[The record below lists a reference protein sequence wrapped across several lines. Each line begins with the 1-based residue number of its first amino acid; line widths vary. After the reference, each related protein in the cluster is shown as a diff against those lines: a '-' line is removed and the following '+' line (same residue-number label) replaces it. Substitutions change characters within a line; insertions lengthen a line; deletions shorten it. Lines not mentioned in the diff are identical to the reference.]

1 MEQTSIWDAL
11 SNNGFTGWDYGV
23 FILYIVILVGMG
35 IFLSRSKKGEEK
47 TSKDY
52 FLAGNTLTWWAVG
65 ASLIAANI
73 SAEQFIG
80 MSGSA
85 FASGIAQAAYE
96 LMAAATL
103 LVVGKFLL
111 PLMIE
116 KKIFTIPQFLR
127 ERYNSGVGLAF
138 SILWLFLYVFVNLT
152 SVAWLGALAIQQ
164 ILGLPTDH
172 IVHVFGMDVDQVRL
186 VIILSLFLIAGIYSI
201 YGGLASVAWTDV
213 MQVTFLVGGG
223 LITAYFALDVIGQ
236 EVWGCGA
243 MEALG
248 NIYSWCMGIESD
260 KHFNLI
266 VTQQA
271 DVYPV
276 INGIP
281 EAVVQS
287 ISGSGD
293 NAIVTIKNVAT
304 DSVYNYAGNL
314 VEPLEKGH
322 SVAVGEMVKAKEDP
336 FFTNPGL
343 VLVFGALWLTNLGYW
358 GFNQYIIQKGL
369 AAKSLSEAKKGM
381 VFAAVLKIL
390 IPFIVCIPGV
400 CAFYIY
406 NAKTGDGQ
414 SVLDMLIAKGQIAQD
429 SAINRSDDAYPYLIR
444 NFTPVVIK
452 GLSFAALAAAVISS
466 LASMFNS
473 TSTLFTMD
481 IYKQFI
487 NKNASETKLVNVGR
501 MTSVS
506 ALIIALIAVY
516 PLMGG
521 IDQAFQFIQEYSA
534 FVYPGVV
541 VIFGLGLLW
550 KRASGTAAIVAA
562 IGTFAFSI
570 IYKFAFP
577 EMPFLVRSGVVF
589 ITLVILFVWLS
600 IRNKDTEAAT
610 ELSAD
615 DIKTQLFWS
624 KIMFIIGGVSF
635 ALFVASFFSETLH
648 IYGMEGAMAFFAALM
663 FTIGYYLRSNALD
676 KVQDKKLVAIDLDI
690 FKTDK
695 TFNIGAAVVI
705 ALLTFLY
712 LALW

>member
-1 MEQTSIWDAL
+1 MSVIEAL
-11 SNNGFTGWDYGV
+11 KNNGFETIDYVV
-23 FILYIVILVGMG
+23 FAAYIVLLVGLG
-35 IFLSRSKKGEEK
+35 LFLSRDKKGEEK
-47 TSKDY
+47 SSTDY

-96 LMAAATL
+96 IMAAATL

-127 ERYNSGVGLAF
+127 ERYNWGVGLAF
-138 SILWLFLYVFVNLT
+138 SLLWLFLYVFVNLT

-164 ILGLPTDH
+164 ILGLPTDMT
-172 IVHVFGMDVDQVRL
+172 VQFAGMEIDQVRM
-186 VIILSLFLIAGIYSI
+186 VIILVLFLVAGIYSI

-223 LITAYFALDVIGQ
+223 LITAYAALSVIGA

-243 MEALG
+243 FEALG
-248 NIYSWCMGIESD
+248 NIFDWCINQPGD
-260 KHFNLI
+260 KHFNLV
-266 VTQQA
+266 VTRQA
-271 DVYPV
+271 DLYPV
-276 INGIP
+276 VNGVTD
-281 EAVVQS
+281 AAGNVVQ
-287 ISGSGD
+287 
-293 NAIVTIKNVAT
+293 
-304 DSVYNYAGNL
+304 
-314 VEPLEKGH
+314 
-322 SVAVGEMVKAKEDP
+322 KEDP
-336 FFTNPGL
+336 FFTNPGI
-343 VLVFGALWLTNLGYW
+343 VLIFGALWLTNLGYW

-369 AAKSLSEAKKGM
+369 AAKSLDEAKKGM
-381 VFAAVLKIL
+381 IFAAFLKIL

-400 CAFYIY
+400 CAFYIM
-406 NAKTGDGQ
+406 NGDGAALENLRQ
-414 SVLDMLIAKGQIAQD
+414 TLAGGIE
-429 SAINRSDDAYPYLIR
+429 RSDDAYPFLIR
-444 NFTPVVIK
+444 NFTPTFVK
-452 GLSFAALAAAVISS
+452 GLSFAALSAAVISS

-487 NKNASETKLVNVGR
+487 NKNASERKLVNVGR

-506 ALIIALIAVY
+506 ALIIALLAVY

-550 KRASGTAAIVAA
+550 KRSSGTAAVVCA

-570 IYKFAFP
+570 LFKFTLP
-577 EMPFLVRSGVVF
+577 DVPFLVRSGYVF
-589 ITLVILFVWLS
+589 ICLVVLFVGISLKS
-600 IRNKDTEAAT
+600 NKAVAAD
-610 ELSAD
+610 ELD
-615 DIKTQLFWS
+615 EHTVKTQLFWS
-624 KIMFIIGGVSF
+624 NILFAVAAVSV
-635 ALFVASFFSETLH
+635 ALFAASFFNETLAVH
-648 IYGMEGAMAFFAALM
+648 GVAGAMIFFAAITA
-663 FTIGYYLRSNALD
+663 TIGFYLRSNALD
-676 KVQDKKLVAIDLDI
+676 SVQDPKLVAIDLNI
-690 FKTDK
+690 FKTDRA
-695 TFNIGAAVVI
+695 FNIGALGVI
-705 ALLTFLY
+705 AIITFLY
-712 LALW
+712 IILW

>member
-1 MEQTSIWDAL
+1 MGVLEAL
-11 SNNGFTGWDYGV
+11 KNNGFETIDYIV
-23 FILYIVILVGMG
+23 FAAYIVILVGMG
-35 IFLSRSKKGEEK
+35 IFLSRGKKGEEK
-47 TSKDY
+47 SSTDY

-127 ERYNSGVGLAF
+127 ERYNWGVGLAF
-138 SILWLFLYVFVNLT
+138 SLLWLFLYVFVNLT

-164 ILGLPTDH
+164 ILGLPTDM
-172 IVHVFGMDVDQVRL
+172 IINVAGMDVDQVRL
-186 VIILSLFLIAGIYSI
+186 VIILALFLIAGLYSI

-223 LITAYFALDVIGQ
+223 LITAYAALSVIGA

-243 MEALG
+243 LEALY
-248 NIYSWCMGIESD
+248 NIYSWCIDQPGD

-266 VTQQA
+266 VTRNEEL
-271 DVYPV
+271 YPV
-276 INGIP
+276 INGVKDAAG
-281 EAVVQS
+281 AVIQ
-287 ISGSGD
+287 
-293 NAIVTIKNVAT
+293 
-304 DSVYNYAGNL
+304 
-314 VEPLEKGH
+314 
-322 SVAVGEMVKAKEDP
+322 KEDP

-369 AAKSLSEAKKGM
+369 AAKSLAEAKKGM
-381 VFAAVLKIL
+381 VFAAILKIL

-400 CAFYIY
+400 CAFFIM
-406 NAKTGDGQ
+406 NGDVDGN
-414 SVLDMLIAKGQIAQD
+414 SVFEMLKSHLAGDIT
-429 SAINRSDDAYPYLIR
+429 RSDDAYPYLIR
-444 NFTPVVIK
+444 NFTPTFVK

-487 NKNASETKLVNVGR
+487 EKNASEKKLVNVGR
-501 MTSVS
+501 MTSIC

-550 KRASGTAAIVAA
+550 KRASGTAAVVAA

-570 IYKFAFP
+570 LFKFTLP
-577 EMPFLVRSGVVF
+577 EIPFLVRSGLVF
-589 ITLVILFVWLS
+589 IVLVILFVGISLRS
-600 IRNKDTEAAT
+600 DATEPAT

-615 DIKTQLFWS
+615 DVKKQLFWS
-624 KIMFIIGGVSF
+624 MIMWCVAAVAAILLI
-635 ALFVASFFSETLH
+635 ASFFNDTLH
-648 IYGMEGAMAFFAALM
+648 IYGMEGAMAFFAAISA
-663 FTIGYYLRSNALD
+663 TIAYYLRSNALD
-676 KVQDKKLVAIDLDI
+676 KVQDPKLVAIDLAI

-695 TFNIGAAVVI
+695 TFNIGSFIVI
-705 ALLTFLY
+705 ALLIILY

>member
-1 MEQTSIWDAL
+1 MDKIIQAL
-11 SNNGFTGWDYGV
+11 SNNGFATADYLV
-23 FILYIVILVGMG
+23 FIVYIIILVGMG
-35 IFLSRSKKGEEK
+35 IFLSRGKKGEEK
-47 TSKDY
+47 SSTDY

-85 FASGIAQAAYE
+85 YASGIAQAAYE

-127 ERYNSGVGLAF
+127 ERYNWGVGFAF
-138 SILWLFLYVFVNLT
+138 SLLWLFLYVFVNLT

-164 ILGLPTDH
+164 ILGLPTDMTFTVAG
-172 IVHVFGMDVDQVRL
+172 IEIDQVRMC
-186 VIILSLFLIAGIYSI
+186 IIFSLFLIAGLYSI

-223 LITAYFALDVIGQ
+223 LITAYAALSVIGD
-236 EVWGCGA
+236 EMGLGGA
-243 MEALG
+243 WDALSH
-248 NIYSWCMGIESD
+248 IKDYLAQDPAD
-260 KHFNLI
+260 KHFNLV
-266 VTQQA
+266 VTRNEGA
-271 DVYPV
+271 YP
-276 INGIP
+276 
-281 EAVVQS
+281 
-287 ISGSGD
+287 
-293 NAIVTIKNVAT
+293 AIQ
-304 DSVYNYAGNL
+304 D
-314 VEPLEKGH
+314 
-322 SVAVGEMVKAKEDP
+322 DP
-336 FFTNPGL
+336 FFTNPGI
-343 VLVFGALWLTNLGYW
+343 VLIFGALWLTNLGYW

-369 AAKSLSEAKKGM
+369 AAKSLDEAKKGM
-381 VFAAVLKIL
+381 VFAAFLKIL

-400 CAFYIY
+400 CAFYIM
-406 NAKTGDGQ
+406 NAPECEGLRETLAG
-414 SVLDMLIAKGQIAQD
+414 SI
-429 SAINRSDDAYPYLIR
+429 SRSDDAYPFLIR
-444 NFTPVVIK
+444 NFTPTVVK

-487 NKNASETKLVNVGR
+487 NKNASEKRLVTVGR
-501 MTSVS
+501 LTSVC
-506 ALIIALIAVY
+506 ALLIALIAVY

-550 KRASGTAAIVAA
+550 KRASGTAAVVCA

-577 EMPFLVRSGVVF
+577 DMPFLIRSGVVF
-589 ITLVILFVWLS
+589 ITLVILFVWISLKS
-600 IRNKDTEAAT
+600 SKAVPADKLDEDTV
-610 ELSAD
+610 
-615 DIKTQLFWS
+615 KTMLRWS
-624 KIMFIIGGVSF
+624 TIMFCISAISLV
-635 ALFVASFFSETLH
+635 LFVGGFFNHTMH
-648 IYGMEGAMAFFAALM
+648 IHGFEGAMIFFAAITA
-663 FTIGYYLRSNALD
+663 TIGIYLRSNAKD
-676 KVQDKKLVAIDLDI
+676 KVQDPKLVAVDLKV
-690 FKTDK
+690 FETDRV
-695 TFNIGAAVVI
+695 FNIGAIGVI
-705 ALLTFLY
+705 VILTILY
-712 LALW
+712 ISLW

>member
-1 MEQTSIWDAL
+1 MGSISEAL
-11 SNNGFTGWDYGV
+11 ANNGFTGWDYGV

-35 IFLSRSKKGEEK
+35 IFLSRGKKGEEK
-47 TSKDY
+47 SSKDY

-103 LVVGKFLL
+103 IVVGKFLL

-172 IVHVFGMDVDQVRL
+172 IIHIFGMDVDQVRM
-186 VIILSLFLIAGIYSI
+186 VIILALFLIAGIYSI

-223 LITAYFALDVIGQ
+223 LITAYFALDYIGQ

-243 MEALG
+243 MEALS
-248 NIYSWCMGIESD
+248 NVYSYCIGLDGD

-266 VTQQA
+266 VTRNEEL
-271 DVYPV
+271 YPV
-276 INGIP
+276 ING
-281 EAVVQS
+281 VV
-287 ISGSGD
+287 D
-293 NAIVTIKNVAT
+293 A
-304 DSVYNYAGNL
+304 AGNT
-314 VEPLEKGH
+314 VQ
-322 SVAVGEMVKAKEDP
+322 KEDP

-343 VLVFGALWLTNLGYW
+343 VLIFGALWLTNLGYW

-369 AAKSLSEAKKGM
+369 AAKSLAEAKKGM

-400 CAFYIY
+400 CAFYIM
-406 NAKTGDGQ
+406 NGSVEGTP
-414 SVLDMLIAKGQIAQD
+414 VLDFLKAKGEVLAGSID
-429 SAINRSDDAYPYLIR
+429 RSDDAYPYLIR
-444 NFTPVVIK
+444 NFTPTVIK
-452 GLSFAALAAAVISS
+452 GLSFAALSAAVISS

-487 NKNASETKLVNVGR
+487 NKNASDTKLVKVGR
-501 MTSVS
+501 ITSIC
-506 ALIIALIAVY
+506 ALLIALIAVY

-550 KRASGTAAIVAA
+550 KRASGTAAIAAA

-570 IYKFAFP
+570 IFKFAIP
-577 EMPFLVRSGVVF
+577 DMPFLVRSGVVF
-589 ITLVILFVWLS
+589 ICLVVMFVILSLKS
-600 IRNKDTEAAT
+600 KPEEQEAAT

-615 DIKTQLFWS
+615 DVKTQLFWS
-624 KIMFIIGGVSF
+624 KIMFIVAGISA
-635 ALFVASFFSETLH
+635 ALFVASFFSKTLS
-648 IYGMEGAMAFFAALM
+648 IYGMEGAMAFFAALTG
-663 FTIGYYLRSNALD
+663 TIGYYLRSNALD
-676 KVQDKKLVAIDLDI
+676 KVQDKKLVAIDLAI
-690 FKTDK
+690 FRTDK

-705 ALLTFLY
+705 ALLTILY
-712 LALW
+712 VALW

>member
-1 MEQTSIWDAL
+1 MSVIEAL
-11 SNNGFTGWDYGV
+11 KNNGFETIDYVV
-23 FILYIVILVGMG
+23 FGAYIVLLVGLG
-35 IFLSRSKKGEEK
+35 LFLSRDKKGEEK
-47 TSKDY
+47 SSTDY

-96 LMAAATL
+96 IMAAATL

-127 ERYNSGVGLAF
+127 ERYNWGVGLAF
-138 SILWLFLYVFVNLT
+138 SLLWLFLYVFVNLT

-164 ILGLPTDH
+164 ILGLPTDMT
-172 IVHVFGMDVDQVRL
+172 VQFAGMEIDQVRM
-186 VIILSLFLIAGIYSI
+186 VIILVLFLVAGIYSI

-223 LITAYFALDVIGQ
+223 LITAYAALSVIGA

-243 MEALG
+243 LEALG
-248 NIYSWCMGIESD
+248 NIFDWCINQPGD
-260 KHFNLI
+260 KHFNLV
-266 VTQQA
+266 VTRQA
-271 DVYPV
+271 DLYPV
-276 INGIP
+276 VNGVTD
-281 EAVVQS
+281 AAGNVVQ
-287 ISGSGD
+287 
-293 NAIVTIKNVAT
+293 
-304 DSVYNYAGNL
+304 
-314 VEPLEKGH
+314 
-322 SVAVGEMVKAKEDP
+322 KEDP
-336 FFTNPGL
+336 FFTNPGI
-343 VLVFGALWLTNLGYW
+343 VLIFGALWLTNLGYW

-369 AAKSLSEAKKGM
+369 AAKSLAEAKKGM
-381 VFAAVLKIL
+381 IFAAFLKIL

-400 CAFYIY
+400 CAFYIM
-406 NAKTGDGQ
+406 NGDGAALENLRQ
-414 SVLDMLIAKGQIAQD
+414 TLAGGIE
-429 SAINRSDDAYPYLIR
+429 RSDDAYPFLIR
-444 NFTPVVIK
+444 NFTPTFIK

-487 NKNASETKLVNVGR
+487 NKNASEKKLVNVGR
-501 MTSVS
+501 MTSIS

-550 KRASGTAAIVAA
+550 KRASGAAAVVCA

-570 IYKFAFP
+570 LFKFTLP
-577 EMPFLVRSGVVF
+577 DVPFLVRSGYVF
-589 ITLVILFVWLS
+589 ICLVILFIGISLKSSKAV
-600 IRNKDTEAAT
+600 AAD
-610 ELSAD
+610 ELD
-615 DIKTQLFWS
+615 EKTVKTQLFWS
-624 KIMFIIGGVSF
+624 NILFAVAAVSV
-635 ALFVASFFSETLH
+635 ALFAASFFNDTLAVH
-648 IYGMEGAMAFFAALM
+648 GVAGAMVFFAAITA
-663 FTIGYYLRSNALD
+663 TIGFYLRSNALD
-676 KVQDKKLVAIDLDI
+676 KVQDPKLVAIDLSI
-690 FKTDK
+690 FETDK
-695 TFNIGAAVVI
+695 AFNIGAFGVI
-705 ALLTFLY
+705 AIITFLY
-712 LALW
+712 IVLW

>member
-1 MEQTSIWDAL
+1 MENQSSSIWEAL

-103 LVVGKFLL
+103 IVVGKFLL

-172 IVHVFGMDVDQVRL
+172 IIHVFGMDVDQVRL

-248 NIYSWCMGIESD
+248 NIYDWCTNQPGD

-266 VTQQA
+266 VTRNEEL
-271 DVYPV
+271 YPV
-276 INGIP
+276 ING
-281 EAVVQS
+281 
-287 ISGSGD
+287 
-293 NAIVTIKNVAT
+293 VTDA
-304 DSVYNYAGNL
+304 AGN
-314 VEPLEKGH
+314 VTQ
-322 SVAVGEMVKAKEDP
+322 KEDP

-414 SVLDMLIAKGQIAQD
+414 SVLEMLKAKNLIAAD
-429 SAINRSDDAYPYLIR
+429 SAIGRSDDAYPYLIR
-444 NFTPVVIK
+444 NFTPMVIK

-501 MTSVS
+501 LTSVS

-635 ALFVASFFSETLH
+635 ALFVASFFSDTLH

>member
-1 MEQTSIWDAL
+1 MSVLEAL
-11 SNNGFTGWDYGV
+11 KNNGFETIDYVV
-23 FILYIVILVGMG
+23 FAAYIVLLVGLGM
-35 IFLSRSKKGEEK
+35 FLSRSKKGEEK
-47 TSKDY
+47 SSTDY

-103 LVVGKFLL
+103 IVVGKFLL

-127 ERYNSGVGLAF
+127 ERYNWGVGLAF
-138 SILWLFLYVFVNLT
+138 SLLWLFLYVFVNLT

-164 ILGLPTDH
+164 ILGLPTDM
-172 IVHVFGMDVDQVRL
+172 IANLGGMEIDQVRM
-186 VIILSLFLIAGIYSI
+186 VIILTLFVIAGIYSI

-223 LITAYFALDVIGQ
+223 LITAYAALSVIGA
-236 EVWGCGA
+236 EVWNCGA
-243 MEALG
+243 FEALG
-248 NIYSWCMGIESD
+248 NIFDWCINQPGD
-260 KHFNLI
+260 KHFNLV
-266 VTQQA
+266 VTRQE
-271 DVYPV
+271 DLYPV
-276 INGIP
+276 VNGVV
-281 EAVVQS
+281 ENGVVVQ
-287 ISGSGD
+287 
-293 NAIVTIKNVAT
+293 
-304 DSVYNYAGNL
+304 
-314 VEPLEKGH
+314 
-322 SVAVGEMVKAKEDP
+322 KEDP
-336 FFTNPGL
+336 FFTNPGI
-343 VLVFGALWLTNLGYW
+343 VLIFGALWLTNLGYW

-369 AAKSLSEAKKGM
+369 AAKSLAEAKKGM
-381 VFAAVLKIL
+381 IFAAFLKIL

-400 CAFYIY
+400 CAFYIM
-406 NAKTGDGQ
+406 NGDAEALESLRQTLAGG
-414 SVLDMLIAKGQIAQD
+414 IE
-429 SAINRSDDAYPYLIR
+429 RSDDAYPYLIR
-444 NFTPVVIK
+444 NFTPTFVK

-487 NKNASETKLVNVGR
+487 NKNASEKKLVNVGR
-501 MTSVS
+501 LTSVS
-506 ALIIALIAVY
+506 ALLIALVAVY

-550 KRASGTAAIVAA
+550 KRASGTAAVVAA

-570 IYKFAFP
+570 LFKFTLP
-577 EMPFLVRSGVVF
+577 EVPFLVRSGYVF
-589 ITLVILFVWLS
+589 IVLVILFVGISLRS
-600 IRNKDTEAAT
+600 NKSVPAD
-610 ELSAD
+610 ELSEST
-615 DIKTQLFWS
+615 IKTQLFWS
-624 KIMFIIGGVSF
+624 KVLYAVA
-635 ALFVASFFSETLH
+635 ALSIVFFVLSFFNTTLEIH
-648 IYGMEGAMAFFAALM
+648 GVAGAMIFFAAITATLG
-663 FTIGYYLRSNALD
+663 FYLRSNALD
-676 KVQDKKLVAIDLDI
+676 KVQDPKLVAIDLDI

-695 TFNIGAAVVI
+695 AFNIGAFGVIIILTILYI
-705 ALLTFLY
+705 AL
-712 LALW
+712 W

>member
-1 MEQTSIWDAL
+1 MSVIEAL
-11 SNNGFTGWDYGV
+11 KNNGFETIDYVV
-23 FILYIVILVGMG
+23 FGAYIVLLVGLG
-35 IFLSRSKKGEEK
+35 LFLSRDKKGEEK
-47 TSKDY
+47 SSTDY

-96 LMAAATL
+96 IMAAATL

-127 ERYNSGVGLAF
+127 ERYNWGVGLAF
-138 SILWLFLYVFVNLT
+138 SLLWLFLYVFVNLT

-164 ILGLPTDH
+164 ILGLPTDMT
-172 IVHVFGMDVDQVRL
+172 IQFAGMEIDQVRM
-186 VIILSLFLIAGIYSI
+186 VIILVLFLVAGIYSI

-223 LITAYFALDVIGQ
+223 LITAYAALSVIGA

-243 MEALG
+243 FEALG
-248 NIYSWCMGIESD
+248 NIFDWCINQPGD
-260 KHFNLI
+260 KHFNLV
-266 VTQQA
+266 VTRQA
-271 DVYPV
+271 DLYPV
-276 INGIP
+276 VNG
-281 EAVVQS
+281 
-287 ISGSGD
+287 
-293 NAIVTIKNVAT
+293 VTDA
-304 DSVYNYAGNL
+304 AGN
-314 VEPLEKGH
+314 VIQ
-322 SVAVGEMVKAKEDP
+322 KEDP
-336 FFTNPGL
+336 FFTNPGI
-343 VLVFGALWLTNLGYW
+343 VLIFGALWLTNLGYW

-369 AAKSLSEAKKGM
+369 AAKSLAEAKKGM
-381 VFAAVLKIL
+381 IFAAFLKIL

-400 CAFYIY
+400 CAFYIM
-406 NAKTGDGQ
+406 NGDGEALENLRQ
-414 SVLDMLIAKGQIAQD
+414 TLAGGIE
-429 SAINRSDDAYPYLIR
+429 RSDDAYPFLIR
-444 NFTPVVIK
+444 NFTPTFIK

-487 NKNASETKLVNVGR
+487 NKNASESKLVNVGR

-506 ALIIALIAVY
+506 ALIIALLAVY

-550 KRASGTAAIVAA
+550 KRASGTAAVVCA

-570 IYKFAFP
+570 LFKFTLP
-577 EMPFLVRSGVVF
+577 DTPFLVRSGYVF
-589 ITLVILFVWLS
+589 ICLVILFVGISLKS
-600 IRNKDTEAAT
+600 NKAVAAD
-610 ELSAD
+610 ELD
-615 DIKTQLFWS
+615 EHTIKTQLFWS
-624 KIMFIIGGVSF
+624 KILFAVAAVSI
-635 ALFVASFFSETLH
+635 ALFAASFFSETLAVH
-648 IYGMEGAMAFFAALM
+648 GVAGAMIFFAAITA
-663 FTIGYYLRSNALD
+663 TIGFYLRSNALD
-676 KVQDKKLVAIDLDI
+676 AVQDPKLVAIDLKI
-690 FKTDK
+690 FETDRA
-695 TFNIGAAVVI
+695 FNIGAFCVI
-705 ALLTFLY
+705 AIITFLY
-712 LALW
+712 IILW

>member
-1 MEQTSIWDAL
+1 MSVIEAL
-11 SNNGFTGWDYGV
+11 KNNGFETIDYVV
-23 FILYIVILVGMG
+23 FGAYIVLLVGLG
-35 IFLSRSKKGEEK
+35 LFLSRDKKGEEK
-47 TSKDY
+47 SSTDY

-96 LMAAATL
+96 IMAAATL

-127 ERYNSGVGLAF
+127 ERYNWGVGLAF
-138 SILWLFLYVFVNLT
+138 SLLWLFLYVFVNLT
-152 SVAWLGALAIQQ
+152 SVSWLGALAIQQ
-164 ILGLPTDH
+164 ILGLPTDMT
-172 IVHVFGMDVDQVRL
+172 VQFAGMEIDQVRM
-186 VIILSLFLIAGIYSI
+186 VIILVLFLVAGIYSI

-223 LITAYFALDVIGQ
+223 LITAYAAVSVIGA

-243 MEALG
+243 FEALG
-248 NIYSWCMGIESD
+248 NIYDWCIHQEGD
-260 KHFNLI
+260 KHFNLV
-266 VTQQA
+266 VTRQA
-271 DVYPV
+271 DLYPV
-276 INGIP
+276 VNGVTD
-281 EAVVQS
+281 AAGNVVQ
-287 ISGSGD
+287 
-293 NAIVTIKNVAT
+293 
-304 DSVYNYAGNL
+304 
-314 VEPLEKGH
+314 
-322 SVAVGEMVKAKEDP
+322 KEDP
-336 FFTNPGL
+336 FFTNPGI
-343 VLVFGALWLTNLGYW
+343 VLIFGALWLTNLGYW

-369 AAKSLSEAKKGM
+369 AAKSLAEAKKGM
-381 VFAAVLKIL
+381 IFAAFLKIL

-406 NAKTGDGQ
+406 NAHTGDGT
-414 SVLDMLIAKGQIAQD
+414 SVLDMLIAKGQIAAD
-429 SAINRSDDAYPYLIR
+429 SAISRSDDAYPYLIR
-444 NFTPVVIK
+444 NFTPTFIK

-487 NKNASETKLVNVGR
+487 NKNASEKKLVNVGR

-506 ALIIALIAVY
+506 ALIIALFAVY

-550 KRASGTAAIVAA
+550 KRASGTAAVVCA

-570 IYKFAFP
+570 LFKFTLP
-577 EMPFLVRSGVVF
+577 DVPFLVRSGYVF
-589 ITLVILFVWLS
+589 ICLVVLFVLIS
-600 IRNKDTEAAT
+600 VKSNKSVAAD
-610 ELSAD
+610 ELD
-615 DIKTQLFWS
+615 EHTVKTQLFWS
-624 KIMFIIGGVSF
+624 NVLFAVAAVSI
-635 ALFVASFFSETLH
+635 ALFAASFFSETLAV
-648 IYGMEGAMAFFAALM
+648 YGVAGAMIFFAAITA
-663 FTIGYYLRSNALD
+663 TIGFYLRSNALD
-676 KVQDKKLVAIDLDI
+676 SVQDPKLVAIDLNI

-695 TFNIGAAVVI
+695 VFNIGAFGVI
-705 ALLTFLY
+705 AIITFLY
-712 LALW
+712 IVLW